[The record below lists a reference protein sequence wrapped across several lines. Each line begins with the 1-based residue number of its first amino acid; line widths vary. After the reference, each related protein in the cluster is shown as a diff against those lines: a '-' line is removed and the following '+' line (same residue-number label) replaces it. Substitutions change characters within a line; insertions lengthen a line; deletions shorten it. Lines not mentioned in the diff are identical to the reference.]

1 MYNNTY
7 MYNGYNNLP
16 QSNMAQNNMVLQKSM
31 APQNNYINA
40 ANLKQPY
47 LQDNENQMR
56 KK

>member
-1 MYNNTY
+1 

-40 ANLKQPY
+40 ANVKQPY
-47 LQDNENQMR
+47 LQDNENQM
-56 KK
+56 KKK